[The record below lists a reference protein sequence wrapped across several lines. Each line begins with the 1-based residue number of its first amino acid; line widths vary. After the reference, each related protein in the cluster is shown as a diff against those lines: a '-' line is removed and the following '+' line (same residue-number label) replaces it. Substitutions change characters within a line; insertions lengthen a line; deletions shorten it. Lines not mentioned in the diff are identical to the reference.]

1 MAADS
6 PKVRKFVVQVKQDE
20 DGWLVAT
27 VDGLR
32 GVHTQAKTLAT
43 LEKRILDAIMLY
55 HEMEEH
61 EQRPGKRLDS
71 KGLHGASRPKVE
83 GTFRIEV
90 PA

>member
-1 MAADS
+1 MDL
-6 PKVRKFVVQVKQDE
+6 PKGRKFVVQVKQDE

-32 GVHTQAKTLAT
+32 GVHAQARTLAQ
-43 LEKRILDAIMLY
+43 LEKRILDALVLY
-55 HEMEEH
+55 HEMEKH
-61 EQRPGKRLDS
+61 EGRPRKKLDS
-71 KGLHGASRPKVE
+71 KGLHGAARLKVE